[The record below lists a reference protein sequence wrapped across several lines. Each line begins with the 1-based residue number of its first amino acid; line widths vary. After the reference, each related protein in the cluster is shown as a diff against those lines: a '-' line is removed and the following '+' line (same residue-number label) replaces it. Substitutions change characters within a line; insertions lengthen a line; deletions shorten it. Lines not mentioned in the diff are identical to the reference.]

1 MMTTSG
7 TCQIGGR
14 AESLAES
21 KETVDS
27 AMSRRHGE
35 KRWDETVETMHQRS
49 GDRIVQIR

>member
-1 MMTTSG
+1 MTHNTTINNQPMMTTSG

-35 KRWDETVETMHQRS
+35 K
-49 GDRIVQIR
+49 